1 MLNQKI
7 KKIIKE
13 TLPDPFIRSVAG
25 LFYGWSGNFSD
36 WSKAKKRC
44 SGYDS
49 KEILEKVKESALKV
63 KNGKAVYER
72 DSMIFDEI
80 QYSFGLLSGLMWIA
94 AQKGGKIN
102 VLDFGGSLGS
112 SYYQNKIFLD
122 SLSDVNWCI
131 VEQPDFVKAGLEI
144 FKDERL
150 HFFFTIEEC
159 MKQFDIDVVLLSS
172 VLQYL
177 EKPYSLL
184 DQIKLQNYQY
194 LIIDRTP
201 FITGNDRIT
210 VQKVNPNIYK
220 ASYPCWFFNEEKFV
234 SGLSS
239 DYKLVV
245 EFSAIDKANIK
256 SKFKGFIFKKAG
268 KYD

>member
-1 MLNQKI
+1 MPNRKI

-13 TLPDPFIRSVAG
+13 IMPDPLIRSVTG
-25 LFYGWSGNFSD
+25 IFYGWRGSFAD
-36 WSKAKKRC
+36 WSEAKKKC

-49 KEILEKVKESALKV
+49 KEILEKVKDSTLKV
-63 KNGKAVYER
+63 RDGKAVYER

-94 AQKGGKIN
+94 AQNSGKIN

-112 SYYQNKIFLD
+112 TYYQNKIFLD
-122 SLSDVNWCI
+122 SLTEVNWCI
-131 VEQPDFVKAGLEI
+131 VEQPDFVKTGLEI

-150 HFFFTIEEC
+150 HFFYTIEEC
-159 MKQFDIDVVLLSS
+159 MKLFKIDVVLLSS

-177 EKPYSLL
+177 DKPYSLL
-184 DQIKLQNYQY
+184 NQIKLQHNQY

-201 FITGNDRIT
+201 FIKGKDRIT
-210 VQKVNPNIYK
+210 VQKVNPKIYK
-220 ASYPCWFFNEEKFV
+220 ASYPCWFFNEEKFLT
-234 SGLSS
+234 GLSS
-239 DYKLVV
+239 DYKMVM

-256 SKFKGFIFKKAG
+256 SKFKGFIFKKAV
-268 KYD
+268 KNA